1 MDRDCAGAGSF
12 SRQGSFQRIGISR
25 EARLPEGCDVID
37 VNAKFDHGLDSGI
50 RLSRW
55 SVTLKTIVDCRIETK
70 PDDPHLT
77 SPWSG
82 GGISSDTD
90 LNVTGHW
97 SRGVSAKQSLAC
109 STDGL
114 NR

>member
-90 LNVTGHW
+90 FNVTAHLW
-97 SRGVSAKQSLAC
+97 PVTLKTIL
-109 STDGL
+109 DV
-114 NR
+114 